1 MKEQRQSKLLR
12 ITLFLGVAAGL
23 AFGSSLAMAQD
34 DEPFELEGE
43 EPMEVEDTEGIDEEP
58 EVAEEVEVDYPGDIE
73 DLAEFISDHQE
84 EGIENVAEYTEDGAK
99 LMVDAMEEVI
109 PGESGWFR
117 DRPEEY
123 QAFEDDLEA
132 WEDRVDELSDHER
145 EDFAQ
150 LATDVLTEGAE
161 WINALQASAYPALS
175 DEANAVTE
183 AANRLDGERSIDEQ
197 GDAVQG
203 YFEASL
209 TAIEGMYRAHE
220 EDPVTQRQGATVAY
234 ALHGETV
241 AGEYEE
247 GIGEVAEE
255 PELSPEVQAYS
266 DFVNELDREILE
278 GEEGE
283 RMTVDGLRE
292 MEGALSLFIEEE
304 EAIEGVAM
312 EGEEEMG
319 MEEEEGIDGETETL
333 SDHRDNLNTY
343 IEELEA
349 SIGTEEFGENLKT
362 SVDTAA
368 DLLTAIQ
375 EDQFPEFADAANAV
389 TEAADNIESAPV
401 NEQSEELLGFFENS
415 REALESMCNQRTM
428 EEDPAV

>member
-1 MKEQRQSKLLR
+1 
-12 ITLFLGVAAGL
+12 
-23 AFGSSLAMAQD
+23 
-34 DEPFELEGE
+34 
-43 EPMEVEDTEGIDEEP
+43 
-58 EVAEEVEVDYPGDIE
+58 
-73 DLAEFISDHQE
+73 
-84 EGIENVAEYTEDGAK
+84 
-99 LMVDAMEEVI
+99 
-109 PGESGWFR
+109 
-117 DRPEEY
+117 
-123 QAFEDDLEA
+123 
-132 WEDRVDELSDHER
+132 
-145 EDFAQ
+145 
-150 LATDVLTEGAE
+150 
-161 WINALQASAYPALS
+161 
-175 DEANAVTE
+175 
-183 AANRLDGERSIDEQ
+183 
-197 GDAVQG
+197 
-203 YFEASL
+203 
-209 TAIEGMYRAHE
+209 
-220 EDPVTQRQGATVAY
+220 
-234 ALHGETV
+234 
-241 AGEYEE
+241 
-247 GIGEVAEE
+247 
-255 PELSPEVQAYS
+255 
-266 DFVNELDREILE
+266 
-278 GEEGE
+278 
-283 RMTVDGLRE
+283 MTVDGLRE